1 MKTQDHRL
9 LWSALLVLIAA
20 LALAACAPTT
30 EGVSGAPEEEAAI
43 EPEAAQPTEAP
54 TDEPTPTEEVTEEPT
69 EAPETAN
76 AVEVD
81 DQTFGEDN
89 TVTIARIMS
98 DTIGWMVI
106 HADADGPGPVI
117 GFSPVQAGENLDVV
131 VEVDPAQ
138 VTETLH
144 AMLHVDDG
152 EEGTYE
158 FPDGDPPARDAEG
171 NVVNV
176 PFTVEGA
183 PGAGAGDVTSVGLEM
198 VAGGLAAPVDLE
210 PAPDDSGRLFVV
222 DQVGVISI
230 VTADGEMLEEP
241 FLDISEQIVP
251 LEADYDERGLLGLA
265 FHPGYAEN
273 GRFFVYYSA
282 PPRETTPAGW
292 PNVNVVSEFTVSADD
307 ENTADPASEREL
319 LVIDEPQ
326 PNHNGGDIS
335 FGPDG
340 YLYVPLGDGGGA
352 NDVGEGHV
360 SDWYEDNEGG
370 NAQDLTENF
379 LGAILR
385 IDVDAGDPYAIP
397 EDNPVLGDASE
408 PTERWAFGFRNP
420 WRATWDAETGEYYVA
435 DAGQDLWE
443 EVSLVESGGNYGWNV
458 MEGTHCFD
466 AENPE
471 EAPEECPDADP
482 WGNEL
487 QLPIIEFPNSNQE
500 GGNGLVVVGGYVYHG
515 SAIPGLEGQYVFGQ
529 WSQSFEE
536 PLGSLMVAAPAE
548 AEGEMWS
555 VRDLSFTAGED
566 GELALY
572 VLAFGQGA
580 DGELYVLTS
589 EMAGPSGDTGTVWRI
604 VPAEDGGMEGGEEHD
619 MGDDQDDAGEGED
632 DAGEGEDDMAEPSG
646 EAAVSMAGSQFQPAE
661 ITVAPGTTV
670 VWTNDAGLP
679 HSVTADDGTFDSGAM
694 SGGDTFSWTFDE
706 PGEYPYYCQFH
717 GGPGGQGMSGVVIV
731 SDE

>member
-1 MKTQDHRL
+1 MRTQTKRAAWGTL
-9 LWSALLVLIAA
+9 LLLVVA
-20 LALAACAPTT
+20 LALAACAPQV
-30 EGVSGAPEEEAAI
+30 EGVTGAGEEEAAI
-43 EPEAAQPTEAP
+43 EPEVAQPTEAP
-54 TDEPTPTEEVTEEPT
+54 TDEPEPT
-69 EAPETAN
+69 EAPTEMATEAPMTTN
-76 AVEVD
+76 AVEVE
-81 DQTFGEDN
+81 DQALGEDN
-89 TVTIARIMS
+89 TVTVARVVS

-138 VTETLH
+138 VTPTLH

-176 PFTVEGA
+176 PFAVEGA
-183 PGAGAGDVTSVGLEM
+183 PGGGAGDVTSVGLEM
-198 VAGGLAAPVDLE
+198 VVTGLSAPVDLE
-210 PAPDDSGRLFVV
+210 PAPDGSGRLFVV
-222 DQVGVISI
+222 DQVGVIRVI
-230 VTADGEMLEEP
+230 TAEGEMLEEP
-241 FLDISEQIVP
+241 FLDLRDQIVP

-265 FHPGYAEN
+265 FHPDYAEN

-292 PNVNVVSEFTVSADD
+292 PNVNVLSEFTVSADD
-307 ENTADPASEREL
+307 ENRADPASEREL
-319 LVIDEPQ
+319 LVFDKPQ

-340 YLYVPLGDGGGA
+340 FLYVPLGDGGGA
-352 NDVGEGHV
+352 NDTGEGHV

-385 IDVDAGDPYAIP
+385 IDVDSGNPYGIP
-397 EDNPVLGDASE
+397 ADNPVLGDATE

-443 EVSLVESGGNYGWNV
+443 EVSIVESGGNYGWNV

-466 AENPE
+466 AETPE
-471 EAPEECPDADP
+471 VSPEECPDTDP
-482 WGNEL
+482 WGNTL

-500 GGNGLVVVGGYVYHG
+500 GGGDGLVVVGGYVYRG
-515 SAIPGLEGQYVFGQ
+515 SAIPGLAGQYVFGQ
-529 WSQSFEE
+529 WSQAFGE
-536 PLGSLMVAAPAE
+536 PSGSLMVAAPAE
-548 AEGEMWS
+548 AEGELWT
-555 VRDLSFTAGED
+555 VRDLSFTTGEAD
-566 GELALY
+566 APALY
-572 VLAFGQGA
+572 VLAFGQDA

-589 EMAGPSGDTGTVWRI
+589 QMAGPAGDTGTVWRI
-604 VPAEDGGMEGGEEHD
+604 VPGEGGMDGGEHQHEPGAEPTDEGAAAP
-619 MGDDQDDAGEGED
+619 AGENEVLIG
-632 DAGEGEDDMAEPSG
+632 GLRFEP
-646 EAAVSMAGSQFQPAE
+646 AQ

-670 VWTNDAGLP
+670 VWTNTGGTP
-679 HSVTADDGTFDSGAM
+679 HTVTADDNSFDSGTL
-694 SGGDTFSWTFDE
+694 SDGDTFSWTFDE
-706 PGEYPYYCQFH
+706 PGEYPYYCRFH
-717 GGPGGQGMSGVVIV
+717 GGPGGSGMSGVVIV
-731 SDE
+731 TDG